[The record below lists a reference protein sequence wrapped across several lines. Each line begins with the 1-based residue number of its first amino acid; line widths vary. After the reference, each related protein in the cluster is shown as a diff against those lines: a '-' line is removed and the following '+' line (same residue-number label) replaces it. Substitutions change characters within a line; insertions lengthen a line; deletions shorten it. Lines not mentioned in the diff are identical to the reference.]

1 MKFDINS
8 MLDPAVYNHEVGD
21 IQLIQTHISW
31 VILTGEF
38 AYKIKK
44 PVNFGFLDFSTLDKR
59 RHNCEQELR
68 LNRHMAAAI
77 YLEVVAIGQADGKPT
92 LSGDGEVLEYAVKMV
107 QFPQDCQLDH
117 MLLAGTL
124 RARHMEQIGEMIA
137 RFHQATAIADPAS
150 DFGSAAAVF
159 RPVEENFGQLRRNMP
174 DGDYTGALNAL
185 EQWAVDEFAKLR
197 GLFEQR
203 KRDGFVRACHGDM
216 HLRNL
221 LLIQDQPVA
230 FDCIEFNP
238 ELRWID
244 VMSDAAFLVMD
255 LHDHRQSALAN
266 RFLNTYLEI
275 TGDFSGLAVLP
286 FYLCYRA
293 LVRAKVAALRLAQNT
308 LEARENKACRKEF
321 ETYLALA
328 HGYTCRQRPTLIIMQ
343 GASASG
349 KSTISKRLLD
359 RLGAIRIR
367 SDVER
372 KRLFKL
378 EPTRADAGEPVS
390 GVYSPG
396 ATRKTYQKLEQLA
409 GAIIEDGYSVIV
421 DAAFLTREQRV
432 DFESLARDLMVPYI
446 IVEIRAP
453 AEVLRQRIVERE
465 RGVSDADIRILE
477 HQLQNWEP
485 LDNDEQRW
493 SIGVNSAEPVD
504 IEGIIGTIQQLSAR
518 AIPGLSAESGNDTD
532 QQTEPGK

>member
-8 MLDPAVYNHEVGD
+8 MLDPAVYNHEVAQ
-21 IQLIQTHISW
+21 IRLVQTHISW
-31 VILTGEF
+31 VILTGKF

-59 RHNCEQELR
+59 RHYCEQELR

-77 YLEVVAIGQADGKPT
+77 YLEVVAISQADGKPT
-92 LSGDGEVLEYAVKMV
+92 LSDDGEALEYAVKMV
-107 QFPQDCQLDH
+107 QFPQDCQLDQ

-124 RARHMEQIGEMIA
+124 RARHLEQIGEMIA
-137 RFHQATAIADPAS
+137 RFHQSTAIADPAS
-150 DFGSAAAVF
+150 EYGTPAAVY
-159 RPVEENFGQLRRNMP
+159 RPVEENFGQLRSNMP
-174 DGDYTGALNAL
+174 AGDYTDALNAL
-185 EQWAVDEFAKLR
+185 EQWAVDEFAKLHSV
-197 GLFEQR
+197 FEQR

-221 LLIQDQPVA
+221 LLIQDEPVA

-255 LHDHRQSALAN
+255 LHDQRQSALAN

-275 TGDFSGLAVLP
+275 TGDFPGLAVLP

-293 LVRAKVAALRLAQNT
+293 LVRAKVAALRLAQNAVST
-308 LEARENKACRKEF
+308 NEQHACREEF

-328 HGYTCRQRPTLIIMQ
+328 HGYTIRQKPMLIIMQ

-372 KRLFKL
+372 KRLFNL
-378 EPTRADAGEPVS
+378 EPTRAGAGEPES
-390 GVYSPG
+390 GIYSTE
-396 ATRKTYQKLEQLA
+396 ATRKTYQKLAQLA
-409 GAIIEDGYSVIV
+409 ATILEHGYSVIV
-421 DAAFLTREQRV
+421 DAAFLRRGQRV
-432 DFESLARDLMVPYI
+432 DFESLARDLTLPYV

-453 AEVLRQRIVERE
+453 ADVLRRRIVSRK
-465 RGVSDADIRILE
+465 RGVSDADVRILE

-485 LDNDEQRW
+485 LQSDEQHC
-493 SIGVNSAEPVD
+493 SIPVNSAEAID
-504 IEGIIGTIQQLSAR
+504 IDGIIQKMERISAGVS
-518 AIPGLSAESGNDTD
+518 PDLGAECGKETD
-532 QQTEPGK
+532 